1 MKRTLKH
8 LLPVLLLLCLIAPDA
23 SAKFKGVI
31 DMNLALPNGS
41 SDITYFFGD
50 RAQRMDM
57 TTELDKIPEPLKTT
71 VITRA
76 SKPDEAL
83 LLNHRAETWTKLNLK
98 TAAENATLIDFDDD
112 YTVETSGTEDIQGYN
127 CRRVTLSSR
136 TDTIELWLTRDIG
149 DFDSFRLL
157 QSQNPR
163 LSNTALARKL
173 SEKGIDGFPARVVQ
187 VNESGRTSMEIVSAR
202 KEQVKASEFSI
213 PEGYREVADA
223 RKPLDTKQKEHLK
236 DLMEKMKNFE
246 E

>member
-1 MKRTLKH
+1 MKKTLKH
-8 LLPVLLLLCLIAPDA
+8 LLLVPLLLCLSAPDA
-23 SAKFKGVI
+23 SAKFKGII
-31 DMNLALPNGS
+31 DMNLVLPNGS

-83 LLNHRAETWTKLNLK
+83 LLNHKTKTWTKLNLR

-112 YTVETSGTEDIQGYN
+112 YTIETSGAESIQGYN
-127 CRRVTLSSR
+127 CRRVRLSSR

-149 DFDSFRLL
+149 DFDTFRLL

-163 LSNTALARKL
+163 LSNSALARKL
-173 SEKGIDGFPARVVQ
+173 SAKGIDGFPARVVQ
-187 VNESGRTSMEIVSAR
+187 VNESGRTNMEIVSAR
-202 KEQVKASEFSI
+202 EARVKASEFGI
-213 PEGYREVADA
+213 PEGYREVADT
-223 RKPLDTKQKEHLK
+223 REPLDAKQKEHLK
-236 DLMEKMKNFE
+236 DLMEKMKTFE